1 MVRQGR
7 VVFSSS
13 GDLNRAGAQQANAVH
28 LPISG
33 LTGGVRRLLR
43 EAAASVFN
51 TFFPGDCRLCGKAL
65 TNVSRLPVCQTCLEG
80 VKPLSGNFC
89 ALCGEQI
96 FAFGEQSAAVICG
109 MCRRAT
115 PPFTR
120 AIAFGSYDGELR
132 GLLHLLKYGEVRSI
146 ADLLGA
152 YLASVIKQIQPLL
165 SGAPPI
171 IVPVPLYGRK
181 RRQRGF
187 NQSELIARAALKR
200 LSGSGIRLEM
210 KAALLKRQRLTS
222 SQTGLTRHQRRANLR
237 GAFAVRDR
245 AAIAGRDILIVDD
258 VFTTGTTV
266 SECARLLMRA
276 GARRVFVV
284 TVARVLKGEAGRVQ
298 REAMAAS
305 AN

>member
-28 LPISG
+28 FPTSG
-33 LTGGVRRLLR
+33 LKGGVNRLLR
-43 EAAASVFN
+43 EAATSLFN
-51 TFFPGDCRLCGKAL
+51 TFFPGDCRLCGKSL
-65 TNVSRLPVCQTCLEG
+65 TNVSRLPVCEACRDS
-80 VKPLSGNFC
+80 VKPISGNLC

-96 FAFGEQSAAVICG
+96 FAFGEQSTAAICG

-120 AIAFGSYDGELR
+120 AVAFGSYEGELR
-132 GLLHLLKYGEVRSI
+132 GLLHLLKYGQVRPV
-146 ADLLGA
+146 ADLLGS
-152 YLASVIKQIQPLL
+152 YLASAIAQIQPAF
-165 SGAPPI
+165 SGAAPI
-171 IVPVPLYGRK
+171 VVPVPLYGRK

-187 NQSELIARAALKR
+187 NQAELIARAALKR
-200 LSGSGIRLEM
+200 LSASGMRLEI
-210 KAALLKRQRLTS
+210 KPGLLKRQRVTS

-237 GAFAVRDR
+237 GAFVVQDR

-284 TVARVLKGEAGRVQ
+284 TVARVLKGETGRVQ
-298 REAMAAS
+298 REAMAAT

>member
-1 MVRQGR
+1 M
-7 VVFSSS
+7 
-13 GDLNRAGAQQANAVH
+13 
-28 LPISG
+28 
-33 LTGGVRRLLR
+33 
-43 EAAASVFN
+43 
-51 TFFPGDCRLCGKAL
+51 
-65 TNVSRLPVCQTCLEG
+65 
-80 VKPLSGNFC
+80 KPLSGNFC

-96 FAFGEQSAAVICG
+96 FAFGEQVAAAICG

-120 AIAFGSYDGELR
+120 AVAFGSYDGELR
-132 GLLHLLKYGEVRSI
+132 GLLHLLKYGEVRPA
-146 ADLLGA
+146 ADLLGGC
-152 YLASVIKQIQPLL
+152 LASAIGQIQPAF
-165 SGAPPI
+165 SGAAPVV
-171 IVPVPLYGRK
+171 VPVPLYGKK

-200 LSGSGIRLEM
+200 LSGSAMRFEM
-210 KAALLKRQRLTS
+210 KPGLLKRQRLTS

-237 GAFAVRDR
+237 GAFAVKNR

-266 SECARLLMRA
+266 SECARMLARA

-298 REAMAAS
+298 REAMAAT